1 MSIKHPDV
9 EGRSRFGTG
18 LGLITALLVV
28 VILTSAIHV
37 RFAMG
42 DKPGPRTPLTVEAVD
57 YHTQESYQRTVS
69 YLGLVTAGR
78 KADLGF
84 EIPGTVAHLPW
95 REGSPVQ
102 AGQVIARLDDAALQ
116 ADRRVTQAD
125 LEQARSELE
134 LAALKAQRQKE
145 LRDSGAVS
153 KQAFDETRLS
163 AQALASRVEAVS
175 ARLHSI
181 DIQIQKAEL
190 RAPYAGVIADR
201 YVQEGAVVN
210 PGSPA
215 VRFLETAG
223 REAHVGV
230 AVTKASKLK
239 VGENYR
245 LKLREKSFASTLLSI
260 RPDVDPV
267 TRVTTA
273 VFSVPPEI
281 VAIDGEPVTLEL
293 EETVDAT
300 GGWLPISSL
309 LEGSRG
315 LWTVLR
321 IESSDQGLYTLRE
334 AVEVIEVRGNKAYV
348 RGTLP
353 PGSQVVASGT
363 HRISPG
369 TRITVAEAG
378 AG

>member
-1 MSIKHPDV
+1 VKIKPLPGSRED
-9 EGRSRFGTG
+9 RFGTG
-18 LGLITALLVV
+18 LGLVTALLIVTG
-28 VILTSAIHV
+28 LTSAIHV

-42 DKPGPRTPLTVEAVD
+42 EKPGPRTPLTVAAISYQLQD
-57 YHTQESYQRTVS
+57 SYQRGVS
-69 YLGLVTAGR
+69 YLGLVAAGR

-84 EIPGTVAHLPW
+84 EISGTVAELPW

-102 AGQVIARLDDAALQ
+102 AGDLIARLDDAALQ
-116 ADRRVTQAD
+116 ADRRATAAD

-134 LAALKAQRQKE
+134 LAVLKAQRQKK

-153 KQAFDETRLS
+153 RQAFDETRLS
-163 AQALASRVEAVS
+163 AQALSARVEAVR

-181 DIQIQKAEL
+181 DIRIKKAEL

-201 YVQEGAVVN
+201 YIQKGAVVN
-210 PGSPA
+210 PGTPA
-215 VRFLETAG
+215 VRLVEMAG
-223 REAHVGV
+223 REAHIGV
-230 AVTKASKLK
+230 AVSKAANLQ
-239 VGENYR
+239 VGKTYQ
-245 LKLREKSFASTLLSI
+245 LQLREKTFASTLLSI

-273 VFSVPPEI
+273 VFAIPPEI

-293 EETVDAT
+293 EETVEMS
-300 GGWLPISSL
+300 GGWLPIGSL

-321 IESSDQGLYTLRE
+321 IEDSSEGLQTLRE
-334 AVEVIEVRGNKAYV
+334 AVEVIEVRGNKAFV

-353 PGSQVVASGT
+353 PGSRVVASGT

-369 TRITVAEAG
+369 TRITLAEPKNG
-378 AG
+378 